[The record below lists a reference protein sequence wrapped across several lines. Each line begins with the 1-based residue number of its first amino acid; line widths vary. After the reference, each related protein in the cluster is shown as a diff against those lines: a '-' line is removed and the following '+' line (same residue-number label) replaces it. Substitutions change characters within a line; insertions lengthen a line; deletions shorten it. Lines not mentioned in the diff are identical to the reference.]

1 MLKYFK
7 KFRDLMGIKELPSNY
22 ELELIEKTQNYS
34 KYISWIPW
42 LQMLAVCNS
51 LSMYAT
57 KEKWSDI
64 DLFIITS
71 KNRLWSV
78 RILVTLIFH
87 ILWVRRHWNKIK
99 ERFCLSFF
107 IDETAMNFSN
117 FAIENDVYLYYWIQ
131 YLKPIVNKND
141 TYERFIEANEELW
154 IDKEKLDKDSVKY
167 LIYYRPPTPASFLWR
182 IKLIRNIKTY
192 FWNIFEQICKNTFL
206 PKTLAHK
213 KKLWDPWGLI
223 VGDHIL
229 KFHDNDRRREIRGKV
244 VD

>member
-1 MLKYFK
+1 MLKYLDKFK
-7 KFRDLMGIKELPSNY
+7 NLEWIKDSPSDY
-22 ELELIEKTQNYS
+22 ELELIEKTQKYS
-34 KYISWIPW
+34 KYVSWIPW

-78 RILVTLIFH
+78 RIIITIIFQL
-87 ILWVRRHWNKIK
+87 LWVRRHGNKIK

-107 IDETAMNFSN
+107 IDETAMNFSS
-117 FAIENDVYLYYWIQ
+117 FSIENDVYLYFWAY
-131 YLKPIVNKND
+131 YLKPIVNKNN
-141 TYERFIEANEELW
+141 TYDKFIEANLKLW
-154 IDKEKLDKDSVKY
+154 INKDTLHKDNLKY
-167 LIYYRPPTPASFLWR
+167 LIYNKTEVKKK
-182 IKLIRNIKTY
+182 KLNLLVK
-192 FWNIFEQICKNTFL
+192 FWDIFEILCKNIFL

-223 VGDHIL
+223 IDDHIL
-229 KFHDNDRRREIRGKV
+229 KFHDKDTRLEIREKLIG
-244 VD
+244 DY

>member
-1 MLKYFK
+1 MLKYLNKFK
-7 KFRDLMGIKELPSNY
+7 NLEWIKDSPSNY
-22 ELELIEKTQNYS
+22 EIELIEKTQKYS

-42 LQMLAVCNS
+42 LQILAVCNS

-78 RILVTLIFH
+78 RIIITFIFQL
-87 ILWVRRHWNKIK
+87 LWVRRHGNKIK

-107 IDETAMNFSN
+107 IDETAMDFSS
-117 FAIENDVYLYYWIQ
+117 FSIENDIYLYYWAY

-141 TYERFIEANEELW
+141 TYDKFIKANLKLW
-154 IDKEKLDKDSVKY
+154 ININTLHKDNLKY
-167 LIYYRPPTPASFLWR
+167 LVYNKTSTTTILFLWK
-182 IKLIRNIKTY
+182 IETFL
-192 FWNIFEQICKNTFL
+192 WDIFETICKNIFL

-223 VGDHIL
+223 IDDHIL
-229 KFHDNDRRREIRGKV
+229 KFHDKDTRLEIR
-244 VD
+244 DRLI

>member
-1 MLKYFK
+1 MLKCLDKFK
-7 KFRDLMGIKELPSNY
+7 SLTWIKDSPSDY
-22 ELELIEKTQNYS
+22 ELELIRKTQKYS

-64 DLFIITS
+64 DIFIITS

-78 RILVTLIFH
+78 RIIITLIFQL
-87 ILWVRRHWNKIK
+87 LWVRRYGNKIK

-107 IDETAMNFSN
+107 IDETAMDFSS
-117 FAIENDVYLYYWIQ
+117 FSIENDVYLYYWTY

-141 TYERFIEANEELW
+141 IYNKFIKTNTKLW
-154 IDKEKLDKDSVKY
+154 INIDTLHKDNLKY
-167 LIYYRPPTPASFLWR
+167 LVYNKPSITPMLFLWK
-182 IKLIRNIKTY
+182 IETFLWDILET
-192 FWNIFEQICKNTFL
+192 ICKNIFL

-223 VGDHIL
+223 IDDHIL
-229 KFHDNDRRREIRGKV
+229 KFHDKDTRLEIR
-244 VD
+244 DRLI